1 MEKIEF
7 LPVQPSQNKGISQLV
22 KQLRSINRLLFWTVL
37 VPTLVATVYY
47 GLIASDVYVSESRF
61 VVRSPQK
68 QSPTNLLGSLLQG
81 SSVSTSA
88 TEAYPVRDYALSRDA
103 LQSLDADHLVS
114 TAYGKRGADFL
125 SRFPRLDFDRSFE
138 AFYRYYQDQVG
149 IDLDPNSGITI
160 LTVRAFTAADA
171 VKINERLINLS
182 EALVNRLNQRAR
194 HDSLRFAQAEVDR
207 SEAKAKEAALALS
220 GYRSQQS
227 VFDPDQQSALQLQ
240 QVSKLQDR
248 LIEAQTQLAQ
258 LQSISP
264 QNSQVSALRSTIQ
277 SLHQAIDKAAANV
290 TGAHGSLSNKAAEF
304 ERLTLDLAFANKQLA
319 SSLDFLETT
328 RSEAGRKQLYLERLV
343 QPNSPDVAI
352 EPHRLRSIL
361 TVLVCGLIAWGIL
374 TLLLA
379 GVREHHD

>member
-1 MEKIEF
+1 MEKIEH
-7 LPVQPSQNKGISQLV
+7 LPVQPSGSKEASQIVERL
-22 KQLRSINRLLFWTVL
+22 KRINRLFLCTVL
-37 VPTLVATVYY
+37 LPTLVATIYY

-68 QSPTNLLGSLLQG
+68 QSSPNLLGSLLQG
-81 SSVSTSA
+81 SSLSSSA
-88 TEAYPVRDYALSRDA
+88 TDAYPVRDYILSRDA
-103 LQSLDADHLVS
+103 LKALDADRLVT
-114 TAYGKRGADFL
+114 TAYNERGADFL
-125 SRFPRLDFDRSFE
+125 SRFPRPDFDRSFE
-138 AFYRYYQDQVG
+138 AFYRYYQNQVG
-149 IDLDPNSGITI
+149 IDLDPTSGITI
-160 LTVRAFTAADA
+160 LTVRGFTSADS

-182 EALVNRLNQRAR
+182 ETLVNRLNERAR
-194 HDSLRFAQAEVDR
+194 SDMLRFAEAEVER
-207 SEAKAKEAALALS
+207 SEAQAKEAALALS
-220 GYRSQQS
+220 RYRSRQA

-264 QNSQVSALRSTIQ
+264 QNSQVVALRSTVQ
-277 SLHQAIDKAAANV
+277 SLQQAIDKAASNV
-290 TGAHGSLSNKAAEF
+290 TGAHGSLSNKAPDF

-319 SSLDFLETT
+319 SSLDFLATT

-343 QPNSPDVAI
+343 QPNTPDVAI

-379 GVREHHD
+379 GVREHHE